1 MFHGHLGCFQTPPL
15 GGRSNTKPGDH
26 ATPKSHSLWFIL
38 FYHEQ
43 RSASI
48 EIHWNS
54 IWLRAQSLMAAQYTW
69 GSVTTLHEFGGVL
82 GRPLDTFGLSQFHG
96 HGSWLVCEVALVNV
110 TLTISIRAT
119 SHMSQE
125 PWLWEPQRKCPNAA
139 QIHLQ
144 NLIVWCHPTVNQM
157 LFQRISIHVG
167 SHT

>member
-26 ATPKSHSLWFIL
+26 ATPKSRSLWFIL

-96 HGSWLVCEVALVNV
+96 HGSWLVCEVALGPALLCQSRPSWWSV
-110 TLTISIRAT
+110 IRRFTWDGAKMVMLGNSARAFRPSRTYT
-119 SHMSQE
+119 S
-125 PWLWEPQRKCPNAA
+125 L
-139 QIHLQ
+139 
-144 NLIVWCHPTVNQM
+144 
-157 LFQRISIHVG
+157 
-167 SHT
+167 